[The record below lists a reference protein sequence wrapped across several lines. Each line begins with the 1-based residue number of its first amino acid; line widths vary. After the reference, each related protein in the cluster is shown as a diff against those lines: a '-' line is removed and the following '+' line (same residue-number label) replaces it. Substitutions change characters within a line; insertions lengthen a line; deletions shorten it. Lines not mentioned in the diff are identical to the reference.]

1 MNASASG
8 GLRGMSYANARR
20 LLIAGGLV
28 VLLLTA
34 GVMYARRV
42 DTVEV
47 VAILLFIPV
56 FVALVF
62 WNVVGGLTAAVLA
75 SLAYVLLRLD
85 AIDQV
90 GLNQFRGHLL
100 SRTLAYLAFGVIGGW
115 ANREL
120 EGSLTKLDL
129 YDQIDDDTGLYN
141 ARFLVQ
147 DTELEMARS
156 SRYQTIFSVV
166 YVDIPAEAVD
176 SLRRRP
182 RASALKGLGRV
193 LRDSVRTVDRVAH
206 ARDDSR
212 HRFAVVLPET
222 GAEGATVFGRRLR
235 QWVSDYLGQRGAAL
249 GDAAISV
256 NTLTFPGNEL
266 EIRALREEFAAID
279 REEHPEAAELAAETE
294 DEAGRETGTNP

>member
-1 MNASASG
+1 VNASASG
-8 GLRGMSYANARR
+8 GLRGLSYASARR

-47 VAILLFIPV
+47 VAVLLFAPV

-62 WNVVGGLTAAVLA
+62 WNVVGGLVGAVLA
-75 SLAYVLLRLD
+75 ALAYLLLRLD

-90 GLNQFRGHLL
+90 GLDQFRGHLV
-100 SRTLAYLAFGVIGGW
+100 SRTVAYLAFGVIGGW

-129 YDQIDDDTGLYN
+129 YDQIDDDTGLHN

-156 SRYQTIFSVV
+156 TRYQTIFSLVI
-166 YVDIPAEAVD
+166 VDVPAA
-176 SLRRRP
+176 SLDALSRRQ
-182 RASALKGLGRV
+182 RAAALKGLGRV
-193 LRDSVRTVDRVAH
+193 LSDSIRTVDRAAH
-206 ARDDSR
+206 SRDESR
-212 HRFAVVLPET
+212 HRFVVVLPET
-222 GAEGATVFGRRLR
+222 GAEGARVFGSRLR
-235 QWVSDYLGQRGAAL
+235 QWVIDYLSQRGAD
-249 GDAAISV
+249 GIDGSISV
-256 NTLTFPGNEL
+256 SNLTFPGNEI
-266 EIRALREEFAAID
+266 EIRQLREEFAAID
-279 REEHPEAAELAAETE
+279 REEHPEAAELAAEA
-294 DEAGRETGTNP
+294 EAEPEG

>member
-8 GLRGMSYANARR
+8 GLRGLSYANARR

-34 GVMYARRV
+34 AVMYARRV

-47 VAILLFIPV
+47 IAVLLFIPV

-62 WNVVGGLTAAVLA
+62 WNVVGGLAGGMLAA
-75 SLAYVLLRLD
+75 LAYVLLRLD

-90 GLNQFRGHLL
+90 GLSQFRGHLM
-100 SRTLAYLAFGVIGGW
+100 SRTLAYIVFGVIGGW

-129 YDQIDDDTGLYN
+129 YDQIDDDTGLNN

-156 SRYQTIFSVV
+156 TRYQTIFSLVS
-166 YVDIPAEAVD
+166 VDIPATAIDEL
-176 SLRRRP
+176 SRRQR
-182 RASALKGLGRV
+182 SSTLKGLGRV
-193 LRDSVRTVDRVAH
+193 LQDSVRTVDRVAH
-206 ARDDSR
+206 ARDDTR
-212 HRFAVVLPET
+212 HRFVVVLPET
-222 GAEGATVFGRRLR
+222 GAEGAGVFGRRLR
-235 QWVSDYLGQRGAAL
+235 QWVSDYLGQRGAKL
-249 GDAAISV
+249 GDGAITM

-279 REEHPEAAELAAETE
+279 REEHPEAAELAAEAQA
-294 DEAGRETGTNP
+294 DEGSSNP

>member
-8 GLRGMSYANARR
+8 GLRGLSYANARR

-34 GVMYARRV
+34 AVMYARRV

-56 FVALVF
+56 FIGLVF
-62 WNVVGGLTAAVLA
+62 WNVVGGLVAAVLA
-75 SLAYVLLRLD
+75 SLAYLLLRLD

-90 GLNQFRGHLL
+90 GLDQFRGHLL

-120 EGSLTKLDL
+120 QGSLTKLDL

-141 ARFLVQ
+141 ARFFVQ
-147 DTELEMARS
+147 DSELEMARS
-156 SRYQTIFSVV
+156 TRYQTIFSVV
-166 YVDIPAEAVD
+166 MVDVAVTAFEGL
-176 SLRRRP
+176 SRRQRGG
-182 RASALKGLGRV
+182 ALKGLGRV

-206 ARDDSR
+206 SRDDTR
-212 HRFAVVLPET
+212 HRFVVVLPET
-222 GAEGATVFGRRLR
+222 GGEGARVFGSRLR
-235 QWVSDYLGQRGAAL
+235 QWVVDYLSQRGAE
-249 GDAAISV
+249 GIDSSV
-256 NTLTFPGNEL
+256 TLTSYTFPGNET
-266 EIRALREEFAAID
+266 EIRQLREEFAAID
-279 REEHPEAAELAAETE
+279 REEHPEAAELVAEI
-294 DEAGRETGTNP
+294 EAEAEREPGTSP